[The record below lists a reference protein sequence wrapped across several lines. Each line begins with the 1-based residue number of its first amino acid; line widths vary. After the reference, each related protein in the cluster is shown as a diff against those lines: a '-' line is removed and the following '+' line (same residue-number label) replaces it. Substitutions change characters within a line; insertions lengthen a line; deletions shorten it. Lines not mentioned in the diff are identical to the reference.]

1 MITATEFLDLFAT
14 PLVEEL
20 KAIEGL
26 KKFTSNTD
34 VIGAHAEAV
43 VRRLVRRVVAPLHV
57 STGAV
62 ISEQLC
68 ATPGKVPQLDT
79 II

>member
-26 KKFTSNTD
+26 KKFTS
-34 VIGAHAEAV
+34 
-43 VRRLVRRVVAPLHV
+43 
-57 STGAV
+57 
-62 ISEQLC
+62 
-68 ATPGKVPQLDT
+68 TPT
-79 II
+79 